1 MHKAIQEPNSQR
13 LWILGGLDENNQF
26 TNHISALTLTT
37 PSLKVLAMEKVATH
51 VDVLATELAKLPKT
65 DILRRSVEAMA
76 QDKYVIS

>member
-13 LWILGGLDENNQF
+13 LWILGGLDENKQF
-26 TNHISALTLTT
+26 TNHISALTFTT
-37 PSLKVLAMEKVATH
+37 QSLKVLAMERVATN
-51 VDVLATELAKLPKT
+51 VDVLATELEKLPKT